1 MKGCEIPFS
10 VILSKMLSN
19 TSRPFIPTLFCG
31 GFREMMAKMSS
42 CSRDP
47 EAHKGNGIYRGCL
60 PVPSTDLEGSM
71 ILHQVGEN
79 LGSVGD
85 H

>member
-1 MKGCEIPFS
+1 
-10 VILSKMLSN
+10 
-19 TSRPFIPTLFCG
+19 
-31 GFREMMAKMSS
+31 MMAKMSS

>member
-1 MKGCEIPFS
+1 MKECEIPFS
-10 VILSKMLSN
+10 VILSKMLLEHVIPIH
-19 TSRPFIPTLFCG
+19 SRTVCG

-60 PVPSTDLEGSM
+60 PVPSTDLEGSV

>member
-10 VILSKMLSN
+10 VILSKTLSEN
-19 TSRPFIPTLFCG
+19 ITPVHSCDVCG
-31 GFREMMAKMSS
+31 GFREMMTKMSS

-47 EAHKGNGIYRGCL
+47 KAHKGNGIYGGCM
-60 PVPSTDLEGSM
+60 PVPSTDLEGSV
-71 ILHQVGEN
+71 ILPQVGEN